1 MSAKGTIGK
10 TIVLLLLIIILVFLG
25 LFWFDYL
32 GVIQA
37 KKFFESVYRLVGLQ
51 PQTSV
56 SAVNNSAAQEADLEA
71 DRLAKRLEALNLRS
85 QELDKRESDI
95 QVKEAEY
102 QQIAQELDERKISQE
117 EREATFEKITK
128 EYEDKERN
136 YRTIA
141 AELNGMRPEAAVA
154 ILLAMEDQLAIDVLR
169 RVDEIAEEE
178 GKNSMVPYWLSL
190 MPADRAA
197 TIQRKM
203 TTKPVTLE

>member
-37 KKFFESVYRLVGLQ
+37 KKFFEPVYRLVGLQ

-203 TTKPVTLE
+203 TTKPITLE

>member
-37 KKFFESVYRLVGLQ
+37 KKFFEPVYRLVGLQ

>member
-37 KKFFESVYRLVGLQ
+37 KKFFEPVYRLVGLQ

-56 SAVNNSAAQEADLEA
+56 SAVNNSAEQEADLEA
-71 DRLAKRLEALNLRS
+71 DRFAKRLEALNLRS

-169 RVDEIAEEE
+169 RVDKIAEEE

-203 TTKPVTLE
+203 TTKPVTLD

>member
-37 KKFFESVYRLVGLQ
+37 KKFFEPVYRLVGLQ

-56 SAVNNSAAQEADLEA
+56 SAVDDVSREADLEA

-85 QELDKRESDI
+85 EELDKRESDI
-95 QVKEAEY
+95 QIKEAEY

-117 EREATFEKITK
+117 EREATFEKIQK
-128 EYEDKERN
+128 EYEDKELN

-141 AELNGMRPEAAVA
+141 AELNGMRPEAAVN
-154 ILLAMEDQLAIDVLR
+154 ILLEMEDQLAIDVLR
-169 RVDEIAEEE
+169 RVDEIAEES
-178 GKNSMVPYWLSL
+178 GSNSMVPYWLSL

-203 TTKPVTLE
+203 TTKPVTLN

>member
-37 KKFFESVYRLVGLQ
+37 KKFFEPVYRLVGLQ

-71 DRLAKRLEALNLRS
+71 DRLAKRLEVLNLRS

>member
-37 KKFFESVYRLVGLQ
+37 KKFFEPVYRLIGLQ

-56 SAVNNSAAQEADLEA
+56 SASDFSAAQEADLQA

-117 EREATFEKITK
+117 ERELTFEKIQK
-128 EYEDKERN
+128 EYEDKELN

-141 AELNGMRPEAAVA
+141 AQLNGMRPEAAVE
-154 ILLAMEDQLAIDVLR
+154 ILLAMDDQLAIDVLR
-169 RVDEIAEEE
+169 RVDELAEEA
-178 GKNSMVPYWLSL
+178 GANSMVSYWLSL

-197 TIQRKM
+197 SIQRKM
-203 TTKPVTLE
+203 TTKPVTLD

>member
-37 KKFFESVYRLVGLQ
+37 KKFFEPVYRLVGLQ

-117 EREATFEKITK
+117 EREATFEKIT
-128 EYEDKERN
+128 
-136 YRTIA
+136 
-141 AELNGMRPEAAVA
+141 
-154 ILLAMEDQLAIDVLR
+154 
-169 RVDEIAEEE
+169 
-178 GKNSMVPYWLSL
+178 
-190 MPADRAA
+190 
-197 TIQRKM
+197 
-203 TTKPVTLE
+203 

>member
-37 KKFFESVYRLVGLQ
+37 KKFFEPVYRLIGLQ

-56 SAVNNSAAQEADLEA
+56 SASDFSAAQEADLEA

-117 EREATFEKITK
+117 ERELTFEKIQK
-128 EYEDKERN
+128 EYEDKELN

-141 AELNGMRPEAAVA
+141 AQLNGMRPEAAVE
-154 ILLAMEDQLAIDVLR
+154 ILLAMDDQLAIDVLR
-169 RVDEIAEEE
+169 RVDELAEEA
-178 GKNSMVPYWLSL
+178 GANSMVSYWLSL

-197 TIQRKM
+197 SIQRKM
-203 TTKPVTLE
+203 TTKPVTLD

>member
-37 KKFFESVYRLVGLQ
+37 KKFFEPVYRLVGLQ

-56 SAVNNSAAQEADLEA
+56 SAVNYSPEQEADLEA
-71 DRLAKRLEALNLRS
+71 DRFAKRLEALNLRS

-128 EYEDKERN
+128 KYEDKELN
-136 YRTIA
+136 YRAIA
-141 AELNGMRPEAAVA
+141 AELNGMRPEAAVG
-154 ILLAMEDQLAIDVLR
+154 ILLEMEDQLAIDVLR

-190 MPADRAA
+190 MPSDRAA
-197 TIQRKM
+197 TLQRKM